1 MIITEQG
8 AWCEILFGT
17 EPSRKRFAPDIPLLP
32 TTIRSAFC
40 SSATSRIAS
49 AGSPS
54 RANVSTFE
62 TPSPVMRSASASS
75 TAWTSSRGLTIHD
88 TSAGTSVR
96 SCRSRASGTG
106 SYALTSSTRPPT
118 AFASSAACRTASF
131 AVSDPSVPTTIAPYM
146 RGILR
151 RTHRTFSPPRRKPSY
166 DRWMA
171 TKTRCLAVDDHQV
184 VRQGLEIL
192 FGDTDDL
199 ELLGTVGSGE
209 DAVEVIKQ
217 NEPQIVLMD
226 VRLPGMDGVS
236 TIKRIHEEA
245 PNVQFVVFSAYGDR
259 RLVSDAIAAGARGYV
274 MKGAPPDDLLRAIR
288 TVAVNKPFVDPSLS
302 PMLLMTDAG
311 RAEAQLSE
319 REREILQLLA
329 KGYHTDEVARAI
341 GLSVETVKSDTKR
354 VIGKL
359 QADSRTHAV
368 AIALRQALI
377 E

>member
-1 MIITEQG
+1 
-8 AWCEILFGT
+8 
-17 EPSRKRFAPDIPLLP
+17 
-32 TTIRSAFC
+32 
-40 SSATSRIAS
+40 
-49 AGSPS
+49 
-54 RANVSTFE
+54 
-62 TPSPVMRSASASS
+62 
-75 TAWTSSRGLTIHD
+75 
-88 TSAGTSVR
+88 
-96 SCRSRASGTG
+96 
-106 SYALTSSTRPPT
+106 
-118 AFASSAACRTASF
+118 
-131 AVSDPSVPTTIAPYM
+131 
-146 RGILR
+146 
-151 RTHRTFSPPRRKPSY
+151 
-166 DRWMA
+166 MA

-199 ELLGTVGSGE
+199 QLVGTVGSGE
-209 DAVEVIKQ
+209 DAVELIKQ

-274 MKGAPPDDLLRAIR
+274 MKGAPPDDLLRAVR

-329 KGYHTDEVARAI
+329 KGYHTEEVARAI

-359 QADSRTHAV
+359 QADTRTHAV

>member
-1 MIITEQG
+1 MAKDRRQG
-8 AWCEILFGT
+8 
-17 EPSRKRFAPDIPLLP
+17 
-32 TTIRSAFC
+32 
-40 SSATSRIAS
+40 
-49 AGSPS
+49 
-54 RANVSTFE
+54 
-62 TPSPVMRSASASS
+62 
-75 TAWTSSRGLTIHD
+75 
-88 TSAGTSVR
+88 
-96 SCRSRASGTG
+96 
-106 SYALTSSTRPPT
+106 
-118 AFASSAACRTASF
+118 
-131 AVSDPSVPTTIAPYM
+131 
-146 RGILR
+146 
-151 RTHRTFSPPRRKPSY
+151 Y
-166 DRWMA
+166 DRHMV

-192 FGDTDDL
+192 FEDTDDL
-199 ELLGTVGSGE
+199 QLVGTVGSGE
-209 DAVEVIKQ
+209 DAVELIKQ

-236 TIKRIHEEA
+236 TIKRIHEES

-329 KGYHTDEVARAI
+329 KGYHTEEVARAI

-359 QADSRTHAV
+359 QADTRTHAV